1 MKFLKKQLM
10 ISGTKIEV
18 IKNYGKSRHWRLFQ
32 GVDENF
38 ALVRNG
44 YSNKV

>member
-1 MKFLKKQLM
+1 M